1 MGDIL
6 TGDQNVDTAW
16 IGGTP
21 HERRYSMRIRPGT
34 SDANTVMACAW
45 GNDEYHLPTGLTG
58 WALDIGAHIGAC
70 TIPLL
75 LDNPDLRVIAVE
87 ALPENVLLLNE
98 NALRNG
104 VADRLTIVHGAASDT
119 HDEVLM
125 RYGND
130 TTHEYIGGAVDKD
143 GTPGDLRPAI
153 RLKGITLGAM
163 AALRPDPTEPFVWC
177 KIDAEGAEYQTF
189 RSSHL
194 RLLEHIEGE
203 VHFGWQRLVD
213 LLDATH
219 IVTGPGQDF
228 GPFQAVLRS

>member
-1 MGDIL
+1 MSEVDIL

-98 NALRNG
+98 NALRND

-119 HDEVLM
+119 HDEVLIG
-125 RYGND
+125 YPD
-130 TTHEYIGGAVDKD
+130 DDQHQYIGNAETGSSPRGSV
-143 GTPGDLRPAI
+143 
-153 RLKGITLGAM
+153 RLKGITLGTV
-163 AALRPDPTEPFVWC
+163 AALRPDPSEPFVWTKLDC
-177 KIDAEGAEYQTF
+177 ERCEYRF
-189 RSSHL
+189 LESSHVG
-194 RLLEHIEGE
+194 LL
-203 VHFGWQRLVD
+203 VF
-213 LLDATH
+213 
-219 IVTGPGQDF
+219 VTGEHHAGIKGIHKLLGKTHDVTHTDGSPDF
-228 GPFQAVLRS
+228 GHFEAVLRG